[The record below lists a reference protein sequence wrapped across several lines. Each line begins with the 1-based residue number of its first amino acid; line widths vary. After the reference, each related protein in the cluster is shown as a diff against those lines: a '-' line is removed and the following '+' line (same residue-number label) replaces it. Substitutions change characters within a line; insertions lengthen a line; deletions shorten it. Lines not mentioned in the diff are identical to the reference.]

1 MRTNDDTTS
10 HGEHPSGPGI
20 TLAEL
25 ADLCGGEVAD
35 IHADTVVTSAAIGS
49 HEVRPG
55 GLFCAVPGTNAH
67 GATFA
72 VDSVAT
78 AVLTDAEGARI
89 LQDANLPLLVVDDV
103 RKWMGAV
110 SAAVYGHP
118 SDDLK
123 IIGITGTSGKTTTTY
138 LVERAL
144 MTQHKVGII
153 GTTGTRINGEP
164 VATKLTTPEAPTM
177 QALLARM
184 RAAGVTHVVM
194 EVSSH
199 ALELG
204 RVKGMNF
211 DVVGF
216 TNLSQDHLDFHG
228 TMDAYFAAKSRLF
241 LEHQG
246 DAAELPQAVICVDDE
261 WGSRLAQLVSD
272 QAGQPTTLSSTSTVP
287 ATWNVSTVNVTPSG
301 RQDVVVNSTNGTLHY
316 SIGLVGSFNIPN
328 SLLAIATCA
337 AIGMDPEV
345 AAQAIATVQVPG
357 RMQAVDEGQDFLA
370 VVDYAHK
377 PGAVAAVVNTLADY
391 LPNPEGR
398 IGIVLG
404 AGGNRDHEK
413 RPMMGREAAKVAD
426 AIFVTDDNPRDEDP
440 APIREQIMDG
450 VLEAV
455 ASRGGKN
462 SRGERIETENIGDR
476 AEAIQAAM
484 AWARPGDAI
493 VVAGKGHETGQEVR
507 GEVHPFSD
515 VQVLE
520 QALKELNNEVDVK
533 Q

>member
-1 MRTNDDTTS
+1 M
-10 HGEHPSGPGI
+10 
-20 TLAEL
+20 
-25 ADLCGGEVAD
+25 
-35 IHADTVVTSAAIGS
+35 
-49 HEVRPG
+49 
-55 GLFCAVPGTNAH
+55 
-67 GATFA
+67 
-72 VDSVAT
+72 
-78 AVLTDAEGARI
+78 
-89 LQDANLPLLVVDDV
+89 
-103 RKWMGAV
+103 
-110 SAAVYGHP
+110 
-118 SDDLK
+118 
-123 IIGITGTSGKTTTTY
+123 
-138 LVERAL
+138 
-144 MTQHKVGII
+144 
-153 GTTGTRINGEP
+153 
-164 VATKLTTPEAPTM
+164 
-177 QALLARM
+177 
-184 RAAGVTHVVM
+184 
-194 EVSSH
+194 
-199 ALELG
+199 
-204 RVKGMNF
+204 
-211 DVVGF
+211 
-216 TNLSQDHLDFHG
+216 
-228 TMDAYFAAKSRLF
+228 
-241 LEHQG
+241 
-246 DAAELPQAVICVDDE
+246 
-261 WGSRLAQLVSD
+261 
-272 QAGQPTTLSSTSTVP
+272 
-287 ATWNVSTVNVTPSG
+287 
-301 RQDVVVNSTNGTLHY
+301 NSTNGTLHY

-377 PGAVAAVVNTLADY
+377 PGAVAAVVNTLVDY